1 MTAAHDAQAAAFP
14 CIRGCTFPTA
24 EDAPAKPKG
33 ARHGDLCDSCFY
45 RLVAALKLVPDLV
58 ANMRANLW
66 GIGAADY
73 SERVGGGGA
82 EAPAPLN
89 LGPLDAS
96 DALFA
101 KLASWIA
108 VFAEEFGHAGLSI
121 PTWANGREV
130 QGSRPVSVE
139 VATERA
145 AQQVGWLAD
154 RLERICGTTSAAAL
168 HDDLCIGHEDARGV
182 FSLSA
187 AYGVKARPV
196 PKADK
201 RACPKCGAMELFVKT
216 PNAFD
221 DSLAVMCGRC
231 GESQPEHKKAFREFM
246 DAWEEATRK
255 VDDAGEVDHQE
266 AVGGSRR
273 FDGQVLA
280 GVALVATVVNR
291 TAAREDIPVYVP
303 ERAAVRAEPRETS
316 TAFLA
321 NYSGPCPGGCNG
333 IEPGDE
339 VAYFDD
345 ALMHTDC
352 ENAEGLRADYPERA
366 EVVCTEC
373 WVIQPCGCGEF

>member
-1 MTAAHDAQAAAFP
+1 MTTDLLDAQAAAFP
-14 CIRGCTFPTA
+14 CVRGCTHPHA
-24 EDAPAKPKG
+24 EDAPSKPKG

-58 ANMRANLW
+58 ANMRAQLW

-101 KLASWIA
+101 KLASWIGA
-108 VFAEEFGHAGLSI
+108 FAEEFGHAGPNI

-154 RLERICGTTSAAAL
+154 RLERICSTTSAAAF
-168 HDDLCIGHEDARGV
+168 HDDITRGHEDARGV

-196 PKADK
+196 PASEK
-201 RACPKCGAMELFVKT
+201 RECPSCGTMEMFVKT

-231 GESQPEHKKAFREFM
+231 GESIPEQKKAFREYM
-246 DAWEEATRK
+246 EEW
-255 VDDAGEVDHQE
+255 
-266 AVGGSRR
+266 
-273 FDGQVLA
+273 
-280 GVALVATVVNR
+280 
-291 TAAREDIPVYVP
+291 EDI
-303 ERAAVRAEPRETS
+303 
-316 TAFLA
+316 
-321 NYSGPCPGGCNG
+321 
-333 IEPGDE
+333 
-339 VAYFDD
+339 AY
-345 ALMHTDC
+345 A
-352 ENAEGLRADYPERA
+352 
-366 EVVCTEC
+366 
-373 WVIQPCGCGEF
+373 